1 VTTTPTPEQFNLA
14 TELVRVSEENTRL
27 AAEAAKLTEERDG
40 LLAVNTQLVKIGTG
54 ELRHMFRGQCPDE
67 VEGFDVRD
75 PGCPACGLLDA
86 IPTATLAARDAEKK
100 AEGREQFAIDAE
112 HLSRQR
118 TFSRDTFGPGD
129 RLQGVLDHIRKELI
143 EVEAD
148 PQDKSEWADVII
160 LAFDGALRQG
170 HNPQDLLD
178 TVLAKQVKNE
188 GRVWPDWRTQPTDRA
203 IEHVRTPEQGEQ
215 G

>member
-1 VTTTPTPEQFNLA
+1 MTAAPTPEQFNLA

-27 AAEAAKLTEERDG
+27 AAEVAKLTEERNG
-40 LLAVNTQLVKIGTG
+40 LAAVNTQLVKIGTG

-100 AEGREQFAIDAE
+100 AEGWDEGYSAGRNPMRYGDPGYYTWDDHDGTWYQKPGVDP
-112 HLSRQR
+112 QR
-118 TFSRDTFGPGD
+118 T
-129 RLQGVLDHIRKELI
+129 
-143 EVEAD
+143 
-148 PQDKSEWADVII
+148 
-160 LAFDGALRQG
+160 
-170 HNPQDLLD
+170 NPY
-178 TVLAKQVKNE
+178 
-188 GRVWPDWRTQPTDRA
+188 
-203 IEHVRTPEQGEQ
+203 RTPQQGEQ